1 MAEEKRKFLSRERE
15 LGSPT
20 PPGAQP
26 PVTDLAGLQRQ
37 ENKPKRSRRSV
48 VEKEKATQ
56 QQFNQE
62 LSQQASEEQDYF
74 ATLRKQQKAAI
85 RKERVKGML
94 VASLAFLFLAA
105 LIFGGRIALNK
116 YVLEKPMTYAQFNA
130 ILDQVDLVAA
140 QQLGAYVDGTP
151 PVSIS
156 PDFYTVSYRVA
167 AGAPVFTGGV
177 TAAPCGVVVTV
188 DRHSPLP
195 KPKLTPTQLV
205 PCVSVPVPEPEPA
218 KKNKKD

>member
-15 LGSPT
+15 LT
-20 PPGAQP
+20 PPSAAGDPA

-48 VEKEKATQ
+48 LAKEEATQ
-56 QQFNQE
+56 QRLNQE
-62 LSQQASEEQDYF
+62 LSEQASEEQDYF
-74 ATLRKQQKAAI
+74 ASLRKQQRAAA
-85 RKERVKGML
+85 RKERMKGMA
-94 VASLAFLFLAA
+94 VAGTAFLFLAA
-105 LIFGGRIALNK
+105 LVFAGRIALDK
-116 YVLEKPMTYAQFNA
+116 YVLEKPMTYTQFNT

-151 PVSIS
+151 QVTIT
-156 PDFYTVSYRVA
+156 PDLYTVTYRVS

-195 KPKLTPTQLV
+195 KPKLTPSQLV
-205 PCVSVPVPEPEPA
+205 PCTSVPVPEPKTTRESR
-218 KKNKKD
+218 